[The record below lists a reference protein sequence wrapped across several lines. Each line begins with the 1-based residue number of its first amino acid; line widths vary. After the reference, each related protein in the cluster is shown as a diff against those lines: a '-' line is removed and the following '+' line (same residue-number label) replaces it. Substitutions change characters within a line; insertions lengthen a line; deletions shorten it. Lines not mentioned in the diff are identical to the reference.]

1 MIFDHHDDDYV
12 KGMSYTYCYGYHSV
26 VNGRNDNDHWENDR
40 ICLVMKKQRLITSIR
55 KGWLPINGCS
65 FTDRENS

>member
-26 VNGRNDNDHWENDR
+26 VNGRNDNDHWEMIELIVGNER
-40 ICLVMKKQRLITSIR
+40 QRHITSIR
-55 KGWLPINGCS
+55 NGLVTNEWLV
-65 FTDRENS
+65 FH